1 MPCRACGHPGPSVST
16 MHELACNG
24 WCLLR
29 KCIQEVLFVY
39 VSLLNSASYASHACA
54 HVPASHV
61 FSLRFSFLSG
71 ASCLFELFQKSPQW
85 QGNDGYDPVKTLCPS
100 G

>member
-1 MPCRACGHPGPSVST
+1 

-39 VSLLNSASYASHACA
+39 VSLLNSALYASHACA

-71 ASCLFELFQKSPQW
+71 ASCLFEFFQKSPQW